1 MYIQIKNPWRLLLF
15 ILYMYQNICI
25 YRCKNS
31 VEIYKNWFICVIRW
45 FKSVGYINIRGSVQ
59 THRRPQQNGFYG
71 YYRHGISYG
80 WYIGCVTWSYEW
92 HRLSWQHMTLSVVSI
107 MDATCDAVNIL
118 IVWNTLYT
126 DNDVRYVL
134 CMHQ

>member
-1 MYIQIKNPWRLLLF
+1 MYIDVKNPWRLLLF

-31 VEIYKNWFICVIRW
+31 VGIYENWFICVIRCV
-45 FKSVGYINIRGSVQ
+45 KSVGYINIRGSVQ
-59 THRRPQQNGFYG
+59 THHRPQQNGFYG
-71 YYRHGISYG
+71 YYHHGISCC
-80 WYIGCVTWSYEW
+80 WYMGCIVWSLPRYYP
-92 HRLSWQHMTLSVVSI
+92 SWQHMVLSVVSI
-107 MDATCDAVNIL
+107 MDAACDAVNVL
-118 IVWNTLYT
+118 IMWNILYT